1 MKAQRAES
9 TDATQELSA
18 VYDYGF
24 DRYAYPGDTE
34 MQGLWTNTSLA
45 FTGFYLAPAPD
56 HSDTSWMGK
65 RAKLK
70 SMGWGFVVIYVGR
83 QVGWSGLTT
92 PKVRPTAA
100 TLPASPHRQ
109 GFPPTRSSFSTSRP
123 AGHCPQA

>member
-1 MKAQRAES
+1 MKAQRAET

-24 DRYAYPGDTE
+24 DRSTYPGDTE

-70 SMGWGFVVIYVGR
+70 SMGWGLRRSPGR
-83 QVGWSGLTT
+83 LERSHVRARSG
-92 PKVRPTAA
+92 RW
-100 TLPASPHRQ
+100 
-109 GFPPTRSSFSTSRP
+109 
-123 AGHCPQA
+123 